1 MSLLSSS
8 IGGGVR
14 FHADEDAD
22 HNMLQG
28 KSRFLRRSSRARY
41 MRFRYMTKYEFAP
54 AAINIDGIREFVR
67 GTASVYRRC
76 QGRVAKEMRRCGEAP
91 KSRE

>member
-8 IGGGVR
+8 IGGVR

-28 KSRFLRRSSRARY
+28 KNLDSHLDSRVLQVSPVGLDIADINLNLYLR
-41 MRFRYMTKYEFAP
+41 
-54 AAINIDGIREFVR
+54 
-67 GTASVYRRC
+67 
-76 QGRVAKEMRRCGEAP
+76 
-91 KSRE
+91 